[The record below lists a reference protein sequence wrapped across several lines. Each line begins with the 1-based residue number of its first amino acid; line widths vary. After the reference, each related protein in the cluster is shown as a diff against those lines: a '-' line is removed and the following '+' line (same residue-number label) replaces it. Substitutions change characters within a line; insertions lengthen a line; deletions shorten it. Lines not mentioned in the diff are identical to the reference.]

1 MHTPFFT
8 SPNAH
13 TPLRPHTHTP
23 SWLLDL
29 PASYIYNTVLY
40 IKTILISKLTMD
52 YFSSPITEFLIYL
65 KHKIVTYESM
75 LHM

>member
-13 TPLRPHTHTP
+13 TPLTPHTTAP
-23 SWLLDL
+23 SRLLDL

-65 KHKIVTYESM
+65 K
-75 LHM
+75 